1 MRRAKRSSRAW
12 YRLTNCS
19 KAKILPCWTWV
30 TSFSSVVSCM
40 IRLNYSTIHEMKSGI
55 VALIGRPNVGKSTL
69 VNAILR
75 QKVSITSPKPQ
86 TTRFSIQAVFEDE
99 RGQIIFIDTPGIFGK
114 VEDQLAAR
122 INKRAEESLG
132 QNIDVVLYMID
143 HTRAR
148 AEEENKTLGIV
159 RRATVP
165 KILVINKI
173 DIKQPTHIIQYK
185 FMEEE
190 FDDVVRISALTG
202 AHIPTLLNTIFSHL
216 PERKSMID
224 ATTLIQPALNLD
236 SKLFISELIREKAFL
251 FLRSELQYTLTTVVD
266 EIAERENGLL
276 FIKARIL
283 TSADR
288 YKAMIIGKNGAM
300 IKEISMAA
308 RKELET
314 ATSKKVF
321 IELTV
326 ETDPHWIQYV

>member
-1 MRRAKRSSRAW
+1 
-12 YRLTNCS
+12 
-19 KAKILPCWTWV
+19 
-30 TSFSSVVSCM
+30 
-40 IRLNYSTIHEMKSGI
+40 MKSGI

-99 RGQIIFIDTPGIFGK
+99 HGQIIFIDTPGIFGK

-132 QNIDVVLYMID
+132 RNIDVVLYMID

-251 FLRSELQYTLTTVVD
+251 FLRSELPYTLTTVVD